1 MKKLVAVLCAA
12 VMTVGMA
19 VNVFAAPSPSVK
31 GVTEIES
38 AKDANGNAVEIKFE
52 TVSEAEADKHF
63 TEEEKTAVEEMKKE
77 FATVAKEVLGEE
89 LKEGMEL
96 VDIRN
101 LYIPEGTDVTFPLTI
116 TAKVPGVTEDSTVFV
131 LHYTNGAWENVNA
144 VAGNGTVT
152 FTVNSLSPFAFIVD
166 AKTASSTGSTVNGG
180 SNGSATTGT
189 GSSSASGSNTSAT
202 SPATGEA
209 NTMAW
214 VAIVAVAAAAGM
226 VVTYRRKRA

>member
-19 VNVFAAPSPSVK
+19 VNVFAAPSPSVS
-31 GVTEIES
+31 GTVTAIES
-38 AKDANGNAVEIKFE
+38 ATDANGNAVEIKIE
-52 TVSEAEADKHF
+52 TASEAEAEQRF
-63 TEEEKTAVEEMKKE
+63 TEEEKTAVADVKENFETIAKK
-77 FATVAKEVLGEE
+77 VLGEKFE
-89 LKEGMEL
+89 EGMKL

-101 LYIPEGTDVTFPLTI
+101 LYVPEGANVTFPLTL
-116 TAKVPGVTEDSTVFV
+116 TVTVTGVTKDSTVAV
-131 LHYTNGAWENVNA
+131 LHYNAETKTWENVNA
-144 VAGNGTVT
+144 TVGDGTIT

-166 AKTASSTGSTVNGG
+166 ANTAKNAGST
-180 SNGSATTGT
+180 
-189 GSSSASGSNTSAT
+189 T

-209 NTMAW
+209 NTMTW

>member
-19 VNVFAAPSPSVK
+19 VNVFAAPSPSVS
-31 GVTEIES
+31 GVVTAVVS
-38 AKDANGNAVEIKFE
+38 AKDADGNAVDIKIE
-52 TVSEAEADKHF
+52 TVSEAEADQHF
-63 TEEEKTAVEEMKKE
+63 TEEEKTAVAEIKE
-77 FATVAKEVLGEE
+77 SKEKFEAIAKEALGDKFE
-89 LKEGMEL
+89 EGMEL

-101 LYIPEGTDVTFPLTI
+101 LHVPEGANVTFPLTI
-116 TAKVPGVTEDSTVFV
+116 TVKVTGVTEASKVAV
-131 LHYTNGAWENVNA
+131 LHYTNGKWEDVNA

-166 AKTASSTGSTVNGG
+166 ANTAKNAGST
-180 SNGSATTGT
+180 
-189 GSSSASGSNTSAT
+189 T

-209 NTMAW
+209 NTMVW

-226 VVTYRRKRA
+226 VVTYRKKRA

>member
-19 VNVFAAPSPSVK
+19 VNVFAAPSPSVS
-31 GVTEIES
+31 GTVTAIES
-38 AKDANGNAVEIKFE
+38 AADANGNAVEIKIE
-52 TVSEAEADKHF
+52 TVSEAEAEQHF
-63 TEEEKTAVEEMKKE
+63 TEEEKTAVADVKENFETIAKK
-77 FATVAKEVLGEE
+77 VLGEKFE
-89 LKEGMEL
+89 DGMKL

-101 LYIPEGTDVTFPLTI
+101 LYVPEGANVTFPLTL
-116 TAKVPGVTEDSTVFV
+116 TVKVTGVTKDSTVAV
-131 LHYTNGAWENVNA
+131 LHYNAETKTWEDVNA
-144 VAGNGTVT
+144 TAGDGTIT

-166 AKTASSTGSTVNGG
+166 ANTAKNAGST
-180 SNGSATTGT
+180 
-189 GSSSASGSNTSAT
+189 T

-209 NTMAW
+209 NTMTW

>member
-19 VNVFAAPSPSVK
+19 VNVFAAPSPSVS
-31 GVTEIES
+31 GVVTAVES
-38 AKDANGNAVEIKFE
+38 AKDADGNAVDIKME
-52 TVSEAEADKHF
+52 TVSEAEAEQHF
-63 TEEEKTAVEEMKKE
+63 TEEEKAAVAEIKE
-77 FATVAKEVLGEE
+77 SKEKFEAIAKEALGDKFE
-89 LKEGMEL
+89 EGMEL

-101 LYIPEGTDVTFPLTI
+101 LYVPEGANVTFPLTI
-116 TAKVPGVTEDSTVFV
+116 TVKVTGVTEASKVAV
-131 LHYTNGAWENVNA
+131 LHYTNGKWEDVNA

-166 AKTASSTGSTVNGG
+166 ANTAKNVGST
-180 SNGSATTGT
+180 
-189 GSSSASGSNTSAT
+189 T

-209 NTMAW
+209 NTMVW

-226 VVTYRRKRA
+226 VVTYRKKRA